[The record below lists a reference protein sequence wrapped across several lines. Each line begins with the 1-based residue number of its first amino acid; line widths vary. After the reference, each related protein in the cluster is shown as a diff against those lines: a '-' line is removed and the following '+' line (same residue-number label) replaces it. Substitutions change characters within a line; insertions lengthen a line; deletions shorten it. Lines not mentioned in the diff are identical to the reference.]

1 MTDDDDRS
9 REIFF
14 HHKGRKKSYMYMKKY
29 ISWETGLY
37 TCVYRDSNGAYNDGF
52 VMIRTHTHLR
62 AGFIVCCIML
72 STLNL
77 I

>member
-1 MTDDDDRS
+1 
-9 REIFF
+9 
-14 HHKGRKKSYMYMKKY
+14 MYMKKY